1 MALVIRRSGPP
12 TRRRTTRSDSA
23 RSGSIPMRSAGT
35 PVELAGVE
43 AFARYFRGRA
53 GSTTDVLLNAFEDGA
68 LVGAAGCHRQRT
80 ILDLT

>member
-23 RSGSIPMRSAGT
+23 RSGSIPMRSDARRRSSRASRRSRGTSAGD
-35 PVELAGVE
+35 
-43 AFARYFRGRA
+43 A